1 MYSLNA
7 RLKYTSLCI
16 DPIIIYLYVLDIRL
30 YIHSGDGIRN
40 EKERAVT
47 SYFSDCDRVTV
58 FAHLSLCSITVEQA
72 KYLVALWSSFL
83 FPVGKTLPKE
93 LANLKSHYRDAM
105 IFTDTPNCIVTSN
118 VSKMLP
124 N

>member
-7 RLKYTSLCI
+7 RFKYTSLCI

-47 SYFSDCDRVTV
+47 SYFSDCDIE
-58 FAHLSLCSITVEQA
+58 SL
-72 KYLVALWSSFL
+72 YL
-83 FPVGKTLPKE
+83 PI
-93 LANLKSHYRDAM
+93 LACA
-105 IFTDTPNCIVTSN
+105 P
-118 VSKMLP
+118 
-124 N
+124 